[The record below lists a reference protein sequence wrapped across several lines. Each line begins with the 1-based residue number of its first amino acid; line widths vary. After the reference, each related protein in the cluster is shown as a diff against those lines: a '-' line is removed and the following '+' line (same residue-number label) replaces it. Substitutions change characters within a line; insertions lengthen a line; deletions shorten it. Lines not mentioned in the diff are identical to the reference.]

1 MNFQIKK
8 FNIETIRERCE
19 IDSRKSPMIV
29 IIGKKDTG
37 KSFLVRDILCNTQS
51 AFPIGT
57 VISGT
62 EVANEFFQH
71 MVPSKLIHDKY
82 QPEIV
87 MGVIKRQLGAKTQR
101 NADKNRNGGNSGIDP
116 RAFLILDD
124 CLYDSSWIKEE
135 STRYVFMNGRHIDLM
150 TIITMQYPLGIT
162 PNLRTNVDFIFI
174 LRETILGNRRRIY
187 ENYAGMFPTFEMF
200 CQFMDQC
207 TENFEGLVICNGVQS
222 NRLEDQVFWYKA
234 SDHPPFRMCGDSLWA
249 DNKPFSS
256 SMLAQDEY
264 NPENLRK
271 KNSSPWT
278 HVNVKQEGKDARR

>member
-1 MNFQIKK
+1 MSKMNFNIKK
-8 FNIETIRERCE
+8 FNIDMIRDRCE

-29 IIGKKDTG
+29 VIGKKDTG
-37 KSFLVRDILCNTQS
+37 KSFLVKDILFNTQN
-51 AFPIGT
+51 AFPVGT

-82 QPEIV
+82 KPDIV
-87 MGVIKRQLGAKTQR
+87 MNVIKRQLGIKTRR
-101 NADKNRNGGNSGIDP
+101 NQDKNSSGGNSHVDP

-124 CLYDSSWIKEE
+124 CLYDSSWIREE

-150 TIITMQYPLGIT
+150 TIITMQYPLGVT

-174 LRETILGNRRRIY
+174 LRETMIGNRKRIY

-207 TENFEGLVICNGVQS
+207 TENYECLVICNGVSS
-222 NRLEDQVFWYKA
+222 NKLEDQVFWYKA
-234 SDHPPFRMCGDSLWA
+234 SDHPPFKMCDDSLWV

-264 NPENLRK
+264 DPMSVRK
-271 KNSSPWT
+271 SNSPWI
-278 HVNVKQEGKDARR
+278 HVKKEGK

>member
-1 MNFQIKK
+1 ME
-8 FNIETIRERCE
+8 NIVDRCE
-19 IDSRKSPMIV
+19 MDSRKSPMIV
-29 IIGKKDTG
+29 VIGKKDTG
-37 KSFLVRDILCNTQS
+37 KSFLVKDILFHTQ
-51 AFPIGT
+51 ACFPVGT

-82 QPEIV
+82 KPDIV
-87 MGVIKRQLGAKTQR
+87 MNVIKRQLAVKTHR
-101 NADKNRNGGNSGIDP
+101 NKDKNKSGGNSSVDP

-124 CLYDSSWIKEE
+124 CLYDGTWIREE

-174 LRETILGNRRRIY
+174 LRETMINNRKRIY
-187 ENYAGMFPTFEMF
+187 DNYAGMFPTFEMF

-207 TENFEGLVICNGVQS
+207 TEDYNCLVICNGVSS
-222 NRLEDQVFWYKA
+222 NKLEDQVFWYKA
-234 SDHPPFRMCGDSLWA
+234 SEHPPFKLCDDTLWV

-264 NPENLRK
+264 DPMAMK
-271 KNSSPWT
+271 KKSNSPWV
-278 HVNVKQEGKDARR
+278 HIKKEGK

>member
-1 MNFQIKK
+1 MNKMNFQIKK
-8 FNIETIRERCE
+8 FNMDMIRDRCE

-29 IIGKKDTG
+29 VIGKKDTG
-37 KSFLVRDILCNTQS
+37 KSFLVKDVLFNAQNS
-51 AFPIGT
+51 FPVGT

-71 MVPSKLIHDKY
+71 MVPSKFIHDKY
-82 QPEIV
+82 KPEII
-87 MGVIKRQLGAKTQR
+87 MNTIKRQLAVKTRR
-101 NADKNRNGGNSGIDP
+101 NQDKSNGSGNSNVDP

-124 CLYDSSWIKEE
+124 CLYDSTWIREE

-174 LRETILGNRRRIY
+174 LRETMINNRRRIY
-187 ENYAGMFPTFEMF
+187 DNYAGMFPTFEMF

-207 TENFEGLVICNGVQS
+207 TENYECLVICNGVSS
-222 NRLEDQVFWYKA
+222 NKLEDQVFWYKA
-234 SDHPPFRMCGDSLWA
+234 SDHPPFKLCDDSLWI

-256 SMLAQDEY
+256 SMLAAEEY
-264 NPENLRK
+264 NPMSARK
-271 KNSSPWT
+271 SNSPWI
-278 HVNVKQEGKDARR
+278 HVKKEGK